1 MMETNNHIPTYVSA
15 LSLVIKYS
23 SLKYVE
29 ILLTEHSWG
38 RSITMLTKFWP
49 LLTTY
54 LDISEGITV
63 LRVDLHTVDIS
74 SMYTA

>member
-1 MMETNNHIPTYVSA
+1 METNNHIPTYVSA

-38 RSITMLTKFWP
+38 RSLTTLTKFCP
-49 LLTTY
+49 LFTTY
-54 LDISEGITV
+54 LPLVDIGEGIPI
-63 LRVDLHTVDIS
+63 LL
-74 SMYTA
+74 